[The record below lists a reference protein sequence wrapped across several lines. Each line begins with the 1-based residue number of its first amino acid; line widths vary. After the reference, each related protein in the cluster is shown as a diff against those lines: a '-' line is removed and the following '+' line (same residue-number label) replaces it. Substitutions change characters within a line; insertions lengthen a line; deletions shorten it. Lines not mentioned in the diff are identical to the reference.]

1 MDEAWV
7 QTYFCH
13 QKINYIIMNNRIAI
27 LLAAMLGAAGSVAA
41 AGEGK
46 VLSPQSGQ
54 FFKTKM
60 SSEIKVADCRNDSAL
75 CKMVATAMQGVVN
88 QDSAQVYLFLGDHHK
103 TQLDDT
109 GRKYEVMPVEG
120 KSKGASGFMSI
131 VDNFGD
137 RFRHIYIWD
146 PGEEWSWNMALMLS
160 SRNKGMPLTAEL
172 AEEVMSTTGWKGSVT
187 DLRHRFQ
194 GKLDFYDWAIENIL
208 PQCHENVIFSVGLR
222 DDWRGAPWT
231 LYDYVTASGGF
242 AFWLDDRDKTE
253 QDEIRKICSAGG
265 YKPGAIVMGYA
276 KSGDDLLA
284 TVNNYGIGYVVSDY
298 YANGSFWSAYPNKA
312 FTQRP
317 GNAVEAA
324 PGNIYVSIVLSDGD
338 NLQFGQNALY
348 NLWSRDE
355 NRGSVPV
362 GTTMAAG
369 LQEINPFLLEWYYSR
384 MTPNDE
390 LVAGPSGFQFI
401 YGRDYD
407 TDSYETWL
415 KLNREWLESAGF
427 HTGCLWHTTYGTDT
441 FRRYIETSGLKAI
454 FDGDD
459 ATGVQY
465 VDGVVVM
472 NQGEHL
478 VKEGEMYNALIKLT
492 PDPGAPLFV
501 NLYPIAAEY
510 CRGDGMSILKREI
523 ERLEA
528 ERPGVY
534 HYLLPKDLA
543 ATASKYFE
551 KTSRNDITL
560 NED

>member
-1 MDEAWV
+1 
-7 QTYFCH
+7 
-13 QKINYIIMNNRIAI
+13 MNNPIAI
-27 LLAAMLGAAGSVAA
+27 VLTAMLGAVGCIAV
-41 AGEGK
+41 AGESD
-46 VLSPQSGQ
+46 VLSPQHGQ
-54 FFKTKM
+54 FFKTRM
-60 SSEIKVADCRNDSAL
+60 SSVIEVADCRNDSAL
-75 CKMVATAMQGVVN
+75 CKMVATAMQGVIN

-103 TQLDDT
+103 AQLDDSDREYT
-109 GRKYEVMPVEG
+109 VMPAAK
-120 KSKGASGFMSI
+120 KSQGASGFWSI
-131 VDNFGD
+131 VDNYGN

-146 PGEEWSWNMALMLS
+146 PAEDWSWNMALMLS
-160 SRNKGMPLTAEL
+160 SRNKGMPLTPEL
-172 AEEVMSTTGWKGSVT
+172 AEEVMATTAWNGTVS
-187 DLRHRFQ
+187 DLRHRFP
-194 GKLDFYDWAIENIL
+194 GKMEFYDWAIENML
-208 PQCHENVIFSVGLR
+208 PQCHDNVLFSVGLR
-222 DDWRGAPWT
+222 EDWRVAPWT

-242 AFWLDDRDKTE
+242 AFWLDDRDVTE
-253 QDEIRKICSAGG
+253 QNEIRKICSAGD

-312 FTQRP
+312 FAQKP
-317 GNAVEAA
+317 GKPVDAK

-355 NRGSVPV
+355 NRGSIPV

-407 TDSYETWL
+407 AGYYETWL
-415 KLNREWLESAGF
+415 DLNRRWLASAGF
-427 HTGCLWHTTYGTDT
+427 QTGCLWHTTYGTDA
-441 FRRYIETSGLKAI
+441 FRRYVETSGLKAV

-459 ATGVQY
+459 ATGLRY
-465 VDGVVVM
+465 VDGVIVM

-478 VKEGEMYNALIKLT
+478 VKEGDMYNALIKVS
-492 PDPGAPLFV
+492 PDPQGPVFV

-510 CRGDGMSILKREI
+510 CRGDGMAILKREI
-523 ERLEA
+523 DRLET

-543 ATASKYFE
+543 ATASRYFE
-551 KTSRNDITL
+551 ESGRSDISL
-560 NED
+560 NEY